1 MIDRTRIINGRK
13 CKMVIAPK
21 QLTKE
26 AAEKYAVETLN
37 MTDFEVTSTGK
48 TTWRIYTPME
58 PPVQK
63 TPRAQR
69 RAQKKAETKATPV
82 EESENPDNFWEDPAA
97 IKAAEEEAAAEEAEE
112 QFVEQVEVAEEVK
125 EVPVMEDRSLEG
137 WTDVILANEEDSKTG
152 PDEIE
157 PDEDDDDFDSIFEEE
172 PIIEE
177 PPEPAEAPIT
187 ETQNSVEFINNAPV
201 TDITNLGKQ
210 IITTIRKVI
219 NSKTD
224 DFAEAQE
231 VAVELGKKINSVT
244 GALGKLIEKGYIS
257 THQVEAGSTVTIH
270 LTEKG
275 WRANLS

>member
-1 MIDRTRIINGRK
+1 MIDRTRIVNGRK

-21 QLTKE
+21 QPTKE

-48 TTWRIYTPME
+48 TTWRVYTPME

-69 RAQKKAETKATPV
+69 RAQKKAEAKMAPV
-82 EESENPDNFWEDPAA
+82 EEIENPDDYWEDPAA
-97 IKAAEEEAAAEEAEE
+97 IKAAEEEAAVEEAEE
-112 QFVEQVEVAEEVK
+112 REVEQVVT
-125 EVPVMEDRSLEG
+125 EVPAAEDRSLEG
-137 WTDVILANEEDSKTG
+137 WTDVILANEEDNKTG

-177 PPEPAEAPIT
+177 PPEPADALIT